1 MVLITL
7 IVDSRSKELM
17 ESNQAGPVYNFSAG
31 PAALP
36 KAVMEKAQAE
46 FINWHELGTSVME
59 ISHRSKPFIRVAQ
72 EAEQDL
78 RDLLNIPSNY
88 KVLFCQGGAR
98 AQFAAVP
105 LNLLGDATK
114 ATYIDAG
121 YWAESAVKEAKKYC
135 EIDVFNAKVTKEGK
149 TAVLPASEWKIDP
162 ESAYVHFCP
171 NETIDGIEINDLPD
185 TDKPIV
191 ADMSSTILS
200 RQIDV
205 SKYGVIYAGAQKNI
219 GPAGICI
226 AIVRDDLLDL
236 ASDVLPT
243 ILNYKVQAEQDS
255 MFNTPPTFAWY
266 LSGLVFKWLKGQ
278 GGVAAIEKINREKAA
293 LLYNAIDESPFYRN
307 TIHPDNRSLMNVPF
321 QLVKPELD
329 STFLELAE
337 ARGLVSLQGHRVA
350 GGMRA
355 SIYNAMTL
363 EGVQALVDFMQEFEQ
378 QYA

>member
-1 MVLITL
+1 
-7 IVDSRSKELM
+7 M
-17 ESNQAGPVYNFSAG
+17 EPNQTDTVYNFSAG
-31 PAALP
+31 PAGLP

-46 FINWHELGTSVME
+46 FVNWNELGTSVME
-59 ISHRSKPFIRVAQ
+59 ISHRSKPFIKVAQ
-72 EAEQDL
+72 DAEQDL
-78 RDLLNIPSNY
+78 RDLLNIPDNY

-114 ATYIDAG
+114 ATYVDAG
-121 YWAESAVKEAKKYC
+121 YWAESAINEASKYC
-135 EIDVFNAKVTKEGK
+135 EPDVFNAKITKDGK
-149 TAVLPASEWKIDP
+149 AAVIPACDWKIDP

-171 NETIDGIEINDLPD
+171 NETIDGIEINDLPQ

-226 AIVRDDLLDL
+226 VIVRDDLLGL

-266 LSGLVFKWLKGQ
+266 LSGLVFKWLKEQ
-278 GGVAAIEKINREKAA
+278 GGVQAIELINHEKAA
-293 LLYNAIDESPFYRN
+293 LLYNCIDESPFYRN
-307 TIHPDNRSLMNVPF
+307 EIHPDNRSLMNVPF
-321 QLVKPELD
+321 QLAKPELD
-329 STFLELAE
+329 SVFLEQAE
-337 ARGLVSLQGHRVA
+337 ARGLASLKGHRAV

-355 SIYNAMTL
+355 SIYNAMSL
-363 EGVQALVDFMQEFEQ
+363 EGVQALVDFMHEFEK

>member
-1 MVLITL
+1 M
-7 IVDSRSKELM
+7 D
-17 ESNQAGPVYNFSAG
+17 NVYNFSAG
-31 PAALP
+31 PAGLP

-46 FINWHELGTSVME
+46 FINWNGLGTSVME
-59 ISHRSKPFIRVAQ
+59 ISHRSKEFIKVAE

-78 RDLLNIPSNY
+78 RDLLNIPDNY

-105 LNLLGDATK
+105 LNLLGSAKK

-121 YWAESAVKEAKKYC
+121 YWAESAIKEAKKYC
-135 EIDVFNAKVTKEGK
+135 EVDVYDAKVEKDGK
-149 TAVLPASEWKIDP
+149 SAVADASEWKVDP

-171 NETIDGIEINDLPD
+171 NETIDGIEISDLPV

-191 ADMSSTILS
+191 ADMSSNILS

-236 ASDVLPT
+236 ASDLLPSF
-243 ILNYKVQAEQDS
+243 ISYKVLAEKDS

-266 LSGLVFKWLKGQ
+266 LSGLVFKWLKEQ
-278 GGVAAIEKINREKAA
+278 GGVPAMEQINREKAEI
-293 LLYNAIDESPFYRN
+293 LYGYIDSSSFYKN
-307 TIHPDNRSLMNVPF
+307 DIYPANRSRMNVPF
-321 QLVKPELD
+321 QLAKPELD
-329 STFLELAE
+329 ALFLEQAE
-337 ARGLVSLQGHRVA
+337 ARGLVALKGHRAV

-355 SIYNAMTL
+355 SIYNAMTV
-363 EGVQALVDFMQEFEQ
+363 EGVQALVDFMKEFE
-378 QYA
+378 ANNA